1 MKNNLNNFSAMKKQ
15 IRQSMI
21 KDDKS
26 IRQMTQRW
34 ESERQRLGIEAKP
47 HDFKA
52 ATEWWESGKAFEEA
66 DEAQLEEVI
75 ELFAAVEGNRLVLKE
90 PAPFPVRGN
99 EIYIGKRKII
109 ITLEPESVTTIG

>member
-1 MKNNLNNFSAMKKQ
+1 MKKQ
-15 IRQSMI
+15 IRHSMI

-34 ESERQRLGIEAKP
+34 EQERQRLGIEAKP

-52 ATEWWESGKAFEEA
+52 ATALWESGQAFEEV
-66 DEAQLEEVI
+66 DEVQPEEVI
-75 ELFAAVEGNRLVLKE
+75 ELFAAVKENRLVLKE

-109 ITLEPESVTTIG
+109 ITLEQESGDTNNA